1 MIQWFP
7 GHMAKARRE
16 VIEKLKYVDIV
27 YEVLDARIPLSSRNP
42 MLEHIID
49 QKPHLIFL
57 NKVDLA
63 DPLKT
68 KAWADYFE
76 EQGQSVVLLNAKDH
90 KGFQEII
97 PKSKSLLSHKFKKYT
112 RIGLTPPPIK
122 GMCIGIPNVGK
133 STILNRLVRKNIA
146 KTGNKPGVTKGQ
158 QWLRSSKELE
168 LLDTPGI
175 LWPKFEDEMVGKKLA
190 LLGSIKDDILPIE
203 EVALFGLSYLKE
215 YYPKLLQNYYE
226 LTDEQLTFT
235 SSDLYIYLTEK
246 KGFSEDFERM
256 GILLLSD
263 IRQGKLGRMT
273 FDDIDHLSS

>member
-190 LLGSIKDDILPIE
+190 LLGSIKDDVLPIE
-203 EVALFGLSYLKE
+203 EVALFGLSYLKT
-215 YYPKLLQNYYE
+215 YYPQLLQNYYE
-226 LTDEQLTFT
+226 LTDEQLAFT

>member
-175 LWPKFEDEMVGKKLA
+175 LWPKFEDELVGKKLA

-215 YYPKLLQNYYE
+215 YYPQLLQNYYE

>member
-190 LLGSIKDDILPIE
+190 LLGSIKDDVLPIE
-203 EVALFGLSYLKE
+203 EVALFGLSYLKA
-215 YYPKLLQNYYE
+215 YYPQLLQNYYE
-226 LTDEQLTFT
+226 LTDEQLAFT
-235 SSDLYIYLTEK
+235 SSDLYIYLTET

>member
-215 YYPKLLQNYYE
+215 YYPQLLQNYYE